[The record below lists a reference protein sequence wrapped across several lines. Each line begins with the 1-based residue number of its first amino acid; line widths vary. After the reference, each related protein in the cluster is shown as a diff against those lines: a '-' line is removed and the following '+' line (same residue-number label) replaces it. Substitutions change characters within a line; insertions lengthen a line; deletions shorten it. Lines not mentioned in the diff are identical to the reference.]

1 GMFLQRRLAAA
12 VGKGQTAVIRPGTVG
27 RQVATAMGGAELQ
40 GRKAI
45 QCPFKNEMGERDSRF
60 ERSSDDVGQQ
70 AVALQPFLE
79 VRNPLGMEENQG
91 PKFLRLG
98 PKGVKLWVRQLLAVD
113 APPDRGAA
121 QPQLFG
127 PF

>member
-45 QCPFKNEMGERDSRF
+45 QCPFKNEMGERDCSF
-60 ERSSDDVGQQ
+60 ERIADDVGQQ
-70 AVALQPFLE
+70 AVALNPFSGA
-79 VRNPLGMEENQG
+79 RNPLGWGETQ
-91 PKFLRLG
+91 
-98 PKGVKLWVRQLLAVD
+98 
-113 APPDRGAA
+113 APTFSACG
-121 QPQLFG
+121 
-127 PF
+127 